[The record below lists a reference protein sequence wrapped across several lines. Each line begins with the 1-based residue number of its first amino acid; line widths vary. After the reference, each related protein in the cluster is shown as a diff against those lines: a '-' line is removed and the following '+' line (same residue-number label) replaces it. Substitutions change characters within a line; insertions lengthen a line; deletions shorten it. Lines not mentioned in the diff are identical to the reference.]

1 MQRICYFPFI
11 PLSCIKWFTA
21 CYRGWEP
28 RFKTQRQAVGL
39 RQGLFL
45 IRNCVSTACTLAL
58 RFNVLITKEFFCIWV
73 RIMAASSR
81 KTVLE
86 LAFSEVC
93 SSTMTTFYIVIKHSF
108 TEFDAMANKLNFVLG
123 MQCYEEQELWLMGA
137 FFCNFWAIPLE
148 NILDFFTLKFFF
160 HPNVNWQFLNLQ
172 WREARLQC
180 VCIFNISCFW
190 KWMWE
195 WFMAPL
201 IWAVRGVYNS
211 GQILRDP
218 ENGCVWLYQS
228 WPSATS
234 EVSI

>member
-11 PLSCIKWFTA
+11 PLPCIKWFTA

-123 MQCYEEQELWLMGA
+123 IRIMTHGGVLLQLLGHTSGKHFGLLYTKV
-137 FFCNFWAIPLE
+137 FF
-148 NILDFFTLKFFF
+148 
-160 HPNVNWQFLNLQ
+160 
-172 WREARLQC
+172 
-180 VCIFNISCFW
+180 
-190 KWMWE
+190 
-195 WFMAPL
+195 
-201 IWAVRGVYNS
+201 
-211 GQILRDP
+211 
-218 ENGCVWLYQS
+218 
-228 WPSATS
+228 PSKR
-234 EVSI
+234 